1 MAQGGVVKHYFV
13 DEAGDLN
20 LLDKRGRIVVGR
32 EGVSRCFMVGLVDVP
47 DPGLAHD
54 KLEELRRRLLSDPR
68 FRDMPSMQPEA
79 KKTALFFHAKD
90 DPLGV
95 KLEVFRLLPSLG
107 AKAIVAIRRKEP
119 IAKRQQLVYGATRR
133 KFDRNA
139 AYDELVSRIFEGK
152 LHSADEN
159 RITFARYEKSNREP
173 ALEAALV
180 KAKRAFDAKKGKRP
194 DKPTTVNSAYPHESA
209 GLQVADYYLWA
220 LQRMFERRDDRFFE
234 MVASQ
239 YRLTMDLDD
248 KRNKRY
254 GEWYSDSN
262 KLKLAKIK
270 PVGG

>member
-1 MAQGGVVKHYFV
+1 MGESGIVKHYFV

-32 EGVSRCFMVGLVDVP
+32 EGISRCFMVGLVDVP
-47 DPGLAHD
+47 DPKLAHD
-54 KLEELRRRLLSDPR
+54 KLEELRHRLLADPCY
-68 FRDMPSMQPEA
+68 RDMPSMQPEA
-79 KKTALFFHAKD
+79 KKTALHFHAKD
-90 DPLGV
+90 DPPGV
-95 KLEVFRLLPSLG
+95 RLEVFRLLPSLG

-119 IAKRQQLVYGATRR
+119 IARRQQAVFDATKR

-152 LHSADEN
+152 LHLADEN
-159 RITFARYEKSNREP
+159 WITFARYGKSNREP

-180 KAKRAFDAKKGKRP
+180 RAKRAFDAKRGKRP
-194 DKPTTVNSAYPHESA
+194 DKPTVVRSAYPHESA

-220 LQRMFERRDDRFFE
+220 LQRMYEREDDRFFE
-234 MVASQ
+234 MVSPQ

-248 KRNKRY
+248 KQNKGY

-262 KLKLAKIK
+262 KLELAKIK
-270 PVGG
+270 PVRG

>member
-1 MAQGGVVKHYFV
+1 MPESGVVKHYFV

-20 LLDKRGRIVVGR
+20 LLTKHGKIAVGR
-32 EGVSRCFMVGLVDVP
+32 EGVSHCFFVGLVDVP
-47 DPGLAHD
+47 DPTFAHS
-54 KLEELRRRLLSDPR
+54 KLEVLRQKLLVDPR
-68 FRDMPSMQPEA
+68 YRDVPSMQPEA
-79 KKTALFFHAKD
+79 KKTALVFHAKD
-90 DPLGV
+90 DHPDV
-95 KLEVFRLLPSLG
+95 RLEVFRLLPSLG
-107 AKAIVAIRRKEP
+107 AKAIVAIRRKKP
-119 IAKRQQLVYGATRR
+119 IAQRQRAVYGATRR

-159 RITFARYEKSNREP
+159 RITFARYGKSNREP
-173 ALEAALV
+173 ELEAAILR
-180 KAKRAFDAKKGKRP
+180 AKRTFDAKKGKRP
-194 DKPTTVNSAYPHESA
+194 DKPTTVNAVFPHESA

-220 LQRMFERRDDRFFE
+220 LQRMYEREDDRFFE
-234 MVASQ
+234 MVAPQ

-270 PVGG
+270 PVRS